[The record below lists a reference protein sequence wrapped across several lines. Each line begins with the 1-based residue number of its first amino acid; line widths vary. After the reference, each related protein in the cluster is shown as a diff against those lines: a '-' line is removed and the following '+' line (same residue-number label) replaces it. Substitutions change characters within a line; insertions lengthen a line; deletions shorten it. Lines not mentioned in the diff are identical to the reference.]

1 VEGRKASISRKC
13 FPLEREEWVMYVIT
27 GATGNTGSAVA
38 ERLLAAGEK
47 VRVVGRDPR
56 RLEKFTEKG
65 AEPFIADMT
74 DGVALT
80 NAFAGAKAL
89 YAMIPPNIG
98 APDVRAYM
106 KNVSDA
112 LGSAIAK
119 DKIKYAVVLSSYGA
133 DKPDGTGPVTGLHNL
148 EKTLEGIPGLNAL
161 FLRAGYF
168 MENLLPQAGVI
179 KSMGIMAGPVRDD
192 LPLPMIGTRDIGA
205 YAAEAL
211 LKLDFVRKSTH
222 ELQGPRDVT
231 YKEAAKIVGAATGKE
246 GLTYKLMPAPQL
258 KPALMQM
265 GMSSNMADLLL
276 EMADALNSGHMKM
289 LEPRSPGNTTPTTLE
304 TFVAEGFLPA
314 YQGRAHR
321 A

>member
-1 VEGRKASISRKC
+1 
-13 FPLEREEWVMYVIT
+13 MYVIT
-27 GATGNTGSAVA
+27 GATGNTGGAVA

-47 VRVVGRDPR
+47 VRVVGRDPK

-65 AEPFIADMT
+65 AESFIADMT
-74 DGVALT
+74 DGAALM
-80 NAFAGAKAL
+80 NAFAGAKAV

-98 APDVRAYM
+98 APDIRAYM
-106 KNVSDA
+106 ERVSDA
-112 LGSAIAK
+112 LASAIAK
-119 DKIKYAVVLSSYGA
+119 DKIKYAVVLSSVGA
-133 DKPDGTGPVTGLHNL
+133 DKSHGTGPVTGLHNL
-148 EKTLEGIPGLNAL
+148 EKKLEGIPGLNAL

-168 MENLLPQAGVI
+168 MENLLPQAGMI
-179 KSMGIMAGPVRDD
+179 KSMGIMAGPVRED

-211 LKLDFVRKSTH
+211 LKLDFVRKNTH

-231 YKEAAKIVGAATGKE
+231 YMETAKIVGAATGME
-246 GLTYKLMPAPQL
+246 DLTYKLAPAAQL

-289 LEPRSPGNTTPTTLE
+289 LDPRSPGNTTPTTLE
-304 TFVAEGFLPA
+304 TFVAEVFLPA